1 MVSNTAKNRERSASS
16 FFCGEY
22 LPAPR
27 EKRGMLRGKLKRL
40 RMTLRIIVIELKP
53 ICSGKKGDF
62 FKSFFYRMKKIKKQR
77 KKIAPYFY
85 AFT

>member
-1 MVSNTAKNRERSASS
+1 
-16 FFCGEY
+16 
-22 LPAPR
+22 
-27 EKRGMLRGKLKRL
+27 
-40 RMTLRIIVIELKP
+40 MTLRIIVIELKP

-62 FKSFFYRMKKIKKQR
+62 FKSFFYCMKKIKKQR

>member
-1 MVSNTAKNRERSASS
+1 
-16 FFCGEY
+16 
-22 LPAPR
+22 
-27 EKRGMLRGKLKRL
+27 
-40 RMTLRIIVIELKP
+40 MTLRIIVIELKP

-62 FKSFFYRMKKIKKQR
+62 FKSFFYCMKKNKKQR